1 MAKRPRLLAWYRV
14 LPMLAVA
21 VMGGVSAAY
30 SYAPSL
36 LVSAIFPLKY
46 EEQIASSASAHGVD
60 PYLVAAVIET
70 ESGWDPAAESSQGAR
85 GLMQL
90 MPETAQDMVDKGLV
104 DGALYSAD
112 DLEDPAVNIE
122 FGSAYLAYL
131 ITYFNGSADRAIAAY
146 NGGMGNVDDW
156 VRQDTS
162 LHNAI
167 TFPETQAYLIRVN
180 NAHDRY
186 RQLYPDAFM

>member
-21 VMGGVSAAY
+21 VVGGVSAAY

-46 EEQIASSASAHGVD
+46 EEQIAQSASAHGVD

-70 ESGWDPAAESSQGAR
+70 ESGWDPDAKSSQGAR

-104 DGALYSAD
+104 DGSLYSAD

-122 FGSAYLAYL
+122 FGSAYLSYL

-156 VRQDTS
+156 VQQDTS

-167 TFPETQAYLIRVN
+167 TFPETQAYLICVN

>member
-21 VMGGVSAAY
+21 VVGGVSAAY

-46 EEQIASSASAHGVD
+46 EEQIAQSASAHGVD

-70 ESGWDPAAESSQGAR
+70 ESGWDPDAKSGQGAR

-90 MPETAQDMVDKGLV
+90 MPETAQDMVNKGLPSRRRRPTLSASTTRTIAIV
-104 DGALYSAD
+104 SSIRTRSCRRPASPHVNLPAHRGALARIRC
-112 DLEDPAVNIE
+112 AV
-122 FGSAYLAYL
+122 L
-131 ITYFNGSADRAIAAY
+131 
-146 NGGMGNVDDW
+146 
-156 VRQDTS
+156 
-162 LHNAI
+162 
-167 TFPETQAYLIRVN
+167 
-180 NAHDRY
+180 RY
-186 RQLYPDAFM
+186 MAKWL

>member
-46 EEQIASSASAHGVD
+46 EDEITRSASAHGVD

-70 ESGWDPAAESSQGAR
+70 ESGWIPMQSPARAR
-85 GLMQL
+85 AGLC
-90 MPETAQDMVDKGLV
+90 
-104 DGALYSAD
+104 
-112 DLEDPAVNIE
+112 
-122 FGSAYLAYL
+122 
-131 ITYFNGSADRAIAAY
+131 
-146 NGGMGNVDDW
+146 
-156 VRQDTS
+156 S
-162 LHNAI
+162 LCPRPPRI
-167 TFPETQAYLIRVN
+167 W
-180 NAHDRY
+180 
-186 RQLYPDAFM
+186 